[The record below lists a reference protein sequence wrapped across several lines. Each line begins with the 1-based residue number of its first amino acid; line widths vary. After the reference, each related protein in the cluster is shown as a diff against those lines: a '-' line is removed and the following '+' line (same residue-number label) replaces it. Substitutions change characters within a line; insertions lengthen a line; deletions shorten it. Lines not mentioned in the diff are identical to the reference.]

1 MHLQITSAYLT
12 IETDPYDYCK
22 VELST
27 PILCTF
33 DFVCDGDVPAL
44 CGSKSNLSSVKHVNI
59 NVMSFAKGTKVP
71 LVELAN
77 IKSLVITS
85 STLEVLSWLPDLLKV
100 EFRSL
105 CNLKILKLKIGM
117 YMPLPLSIPNG
128 ALYFLLQN
136 SLSAKVEII
145 HLL

>member
-71 LVELAN
+71 LALLSWLVELVN

-85 STLEVLSWLPDLLKV
+85 WTLEVLSWLPDLLKV

-128 ALYFLLQN
+128 ALFGFCN
-136 SLSAKVEII
+136 ATD
-145 HLL
+145 